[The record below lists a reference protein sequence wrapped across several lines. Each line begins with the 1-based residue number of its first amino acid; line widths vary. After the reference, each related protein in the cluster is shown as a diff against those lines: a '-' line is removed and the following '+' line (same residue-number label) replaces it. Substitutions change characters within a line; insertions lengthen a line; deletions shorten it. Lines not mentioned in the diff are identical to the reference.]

1 MRIKEYIVKAITQE
15 TIDEFDARCAPE
27 IIRCKDCK
35 NWIAGYVT
43 NQEEFIPPKCG
54 KYQQMV
60 GHYNDDF
67 CSLAERREDDA

>member
-1 MRIKEYIVKAITQE
+1 MKEIIVPE
-15 TIDEFDARCAPE
+15 TIDSFDVHNAPE
-27 IIRCKDCK
+27 LIRCKDCK

-43 NQEEFIPPKCG
+43 NQEEFIPSKCG
-54 KYQQMV
+54 KYHQTV